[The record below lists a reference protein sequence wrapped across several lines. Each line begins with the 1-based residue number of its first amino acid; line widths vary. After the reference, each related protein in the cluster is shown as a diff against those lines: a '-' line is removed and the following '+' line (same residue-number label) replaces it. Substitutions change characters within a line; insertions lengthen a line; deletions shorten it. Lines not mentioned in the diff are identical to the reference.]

1 MKKVISVLLA
11 VAMLAALMIPAF
23 ALDQND
29 PTGDA
34 IVKTSTQT
42 EGGEDARRYTV
53 TIPAETVIAWGA
65 ESTALEGITAE
76 AHLYYGEK
84 LYVSVAG
91 NDKMVYTP
99 EEGTTFELPYT
110 LAGDD
115 LNYVSDGPVVYEPET
130 LSITVNVAAEDW
142 NKAVVGEYSDTLTF
156 TAEAK

>member
-29 PTGDA
+29 PSGDA

-110 LAGDD
+110 LAGDTA
-115 LNYVSDGPVVYEPET
+115 YESDGPVVYPAAA
-130 LSITVNVAAEDW
+130 LSLTVNVAAEDW